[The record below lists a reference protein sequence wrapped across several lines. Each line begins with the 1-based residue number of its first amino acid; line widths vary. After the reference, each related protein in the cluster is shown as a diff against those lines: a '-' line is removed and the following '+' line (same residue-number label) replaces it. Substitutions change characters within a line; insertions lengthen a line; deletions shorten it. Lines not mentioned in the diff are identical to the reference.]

1 MTWVQPASASI
12 SGLIS
17 PVNAPFAAAWQS
29 WPPRAMPLPA
39 IRPPTVVSRVAGGQT
54 RSSQPGPPAPAATI
68 RCTRARANATL
79 SSRSPF
85 IFQLPAT
92 SFVRTAMLRPHGS
105 VSIFCLQDH
114 TGTRAGQPTR
124 AARTRPPASMLQAIR
139 SRAGSLVVKLLFGLL
154 ILTFGVWGI
163 GDIFRNRPTET
174 VIVPVGDHSIRGE
187 ELQAAVR
194 RELDRLREEFAAAV
208 DLQQA
213 KKMGIID
220 STLEALIDRSLA
232 SQEAAR
238 LRLEVSDEVI

>member
-1 MTWVQPASASI
+1 
-12 SGLIS
+12 
-17 PVNAPFAAAWQS
+17 
-29 WPPRAMPLPA
+29 MPLRKK
-39 IRPPTVVSRVAGGQT
+39 RPHTVVGGGAGGKK
-54 RSSQPGPPAPAATI
+54 RSSKRAPPAPAATI
-68 RCTRARANATL
+68 RCTRARANATP

-124 AARTRPPASMLQAIR
+124 AARTRPPASILQAIR

-174 VIVPVGDHSIRGE
+174 VIVTVGDQKIHGQ

-194 RELDRLREEFAAAV
+194 RELDP
-208 DLQQA
+208 
-213 KKMGIID
+213 
-220 STLEALIDRSLA
+220 
-232 SQEAAR
+232 
-238 LRLEVSDEVI
+238 